1 MKKKLSLKCK
11 AYVKF
16 EGEINS
22 MTMLKKTWIEGY
34 NGGRLAS
41 IKDHCNGKP
50 HMKTFCSFKASVLKI
65 SAEVGQ
71 KEVGA
76 SVSLD
81 EFKQLKRKSIV
92 ALLKMIYCSNSVDLV
107 TRKGIL
113 NFKKVIESLY
123 VNKNGCREFISA
135 HGEVSISNVV
145 EVFSKPNFFSILMD
159 GSKIH

>member
-34 NGGRLAS
+34 NRGRLAS

-81 EFKQLKRKSIV
+81 EFKRLKRKSIV
-92 ALLKMIYCSNSVDLV
+92 AYFVAKNDILFKFSRSSYEKRNFEFQESN
-107 TRKGIL
+107 
-113 NFKKVIESLY
+113 
-123 VNKNGCREFISA
+123 
-135 HGEVSISNVV
+135 
-145 EVFSKPNFFSILMD
+145 
-159 GSKIH
+159 